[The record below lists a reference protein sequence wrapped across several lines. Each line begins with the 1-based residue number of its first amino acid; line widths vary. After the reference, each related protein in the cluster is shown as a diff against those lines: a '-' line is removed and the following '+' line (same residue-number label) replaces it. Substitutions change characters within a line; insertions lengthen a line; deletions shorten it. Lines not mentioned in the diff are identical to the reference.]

1 MPKASENSD
10 APERLPEADE
20 LLIPQ
25 LRPATHPSPLGAR
38 GERFVD
44 ESDRVLVAARTHQ
57 LRQMAGSGQEPP
69 AFELAGPRA
78 KIAFSPQATTCGIVT
93 CGGLCPG
100 INDVIRSIVLTL
112 THAYGVRRIV
122 GFRYGYA
129 GLVPDSASEPM
140 LLDAE
145 RVENIHLHGGT
156 LLGSSRGPQDLTA
169 MADTLMNWGVKVLFA
184 IGGDGTLRGAS
195 ALGGEIAKRG
205 LDIGI
210 VGVPKTIDNDLL
222 WTERSFGFSTAVEE
236 ARNAIAA
243 AHAEARGAW
252 NGVGIVKLMGRHSG
266 FITAYAALAS
276 GDVNFCL
283 IPEVPFALDG
293 PSGFL
298 QALERRLASRH
309 HAVVAVAEGAG
320 QELLQQAD
328 AKQRDASG
336 NIRLRDIG
344 SFLRDR
350 IESNFAARGM
360 ETTVKYIDPSY
371 TIRSLPANSMD
382 SGFCLILGQHAA
394 HAGMA
399 GRTDMMVGY
408 WNHAFTHVPLRLAA
422 GHRKRLAP
430 DGEAWSRVLA
440 STGQPAS
447 ML

>member
-1 MPKASENSD
+1 MSKATLHSG

-20 LLIPQ
+20 LLVSQ
-25 LRPATHPSPLGAR
+25 LRPATYPSPLAAR

-44 ESDRVLVAARTHQ
+44 ESDRVLVAART
-57 LRQMAGSGQEPP
+57 RQIRQKAGSGQELSS
-69 AFELAGPRA
+69 FEQAGPRA
-78 KIAFSPQATTCGIVT
+78 MIAFDPEDTACGIVT

-112 THAYGVRRIV
+112 THAYGVRRII

-129 GLVPDSASEPM
+129 GLVPDSVSEPM
-140 LLDAE
+140 LLDPQ
-145 RVENIHLHGGT
+145 RVENIHLRGGT
-156 LLGSSRGPQDLTA
+156 LLGSSRGPQDLRA
-169 MADTLMNWGVKVLFA
+169 MADTLMNWGVDILFA
-184 IGGDGTLRGAS
+184 IGGDGTLRGAT
-195 ALGGEIAKRG
+195 ALCGEIAKRG
-205 LDIGI
+205 LDIGV

-222 WTERSFGFSTAVEE
+222 WTERSFGFSTAIDE

-243 AHAEARGAW
+243 AHTEARGAW

-266 FITAYAALAS
+266 FITAYATLAS

-283 IPEVPFALDG
+283 IPEVPFTLDG
-293 PSGFL
+293 RNGFL
-298 QALERRLASRH
+298 HALESRLAIRH
-309 HAVVAVAEGAG
+309 HAVVAIAEGAG
-320 QELLQQAD
+320 QELLKQAG
-328 AKQRDASG
+328 AEQRDASG

-350 IESNFAARGM
+350 IESHFAARGV

-408 WNHAFTHVPLRLAA
+408 WNHAFTHVPLRLVA
-422 GHRKRLAP
+422 GQRKHLAP
-430 DGEAWSRVLA
+430 DGEVWNHVLA

>member
-1 MPKASENSD
+1 MPKATEHSG
-10 APERLPEADE
+10 ATALLPEADE
-20 LLIPQ
+20 LLVSQ
-25 LRPATHPSPLGAR
+25 LRPATYASPLAAR
-38 GERFVD
+38 VERFVD

-57 LRQMAGSGQEPP
+57 LRQKAGSGQEPP
-69 AFELAGPRA
+69 SFEQAGPRA
-78 KIAFSPQATTCGIVT
+78 KILFDPDDTVCGIVT

-129 GLVPDSASEPM
+129 GLVADSVSEPM
-140 LLDAE
+140 LLDPE
-145 RVENIHLHGGT
+145 LVENIHLHGGT
-156 LLGSSRGPQDLTA
+156 LLGSSRGLQDLSA
-169 MADTLMNWGVKVLFA
+169 MVDTLASWGVSVLFA

-195 ALGGEIAKRG
+195 ALSGEIAKRG
-205 LDIGI
+205 LDIGV

-222 WTERSFGFSTAVEE
+222 WTERSFGFSTAVDE

-243 AHAEARGAW
+243 AHTEARGAW

-266 FITAYAALAS
+266 FITAYATLAS

-293 PSGFL
+293 RGGFL
-298 QALERRLASRH
+298 QALESRLASRH
-309 HAVVAVAEGAG
+309 HAVVAVGEGAG
-320 QELLQQAD
+320 QELLEQAGPE
-328 AKQRDASG
+328 QHDASG

-344 SFLRDR
+344 SFLRER
-350 IESNFAARGM
+350 IEKHFAARGA

-382 SGFCLILGQHAA
+382 SAFCLVLGQHAA

-399 GRTDMMVGY
+399 GRTDMMVGF
-408 WNHAFTHVPLRLAA
+408 WNHAFTHVPLRLVA
-422 GHRKRLAP
+422 GQRKRLAP
-430 DGEAWSRVLA
+430 QGEAWNRVLA